1 MLKVLLEMVELGFTG
16 RFYNNKTWLS
26 SLLGVCLSVS
36 LDKFCK
42 LIFTDK
48 MIVISDL
55 RTQKKDYRCSPTFVN
70 LKSNTMKNTLQR

>member
-48 MIVISDL
+48 MFVISDL
-55 RTQKKDYRCSPTFVN
+55 RT
-70 LKSNTMKNTLQR
+70 